1 MFNSDLD
8 SVLLSIPV
16 YLKFILLHICI
27 GFGSRASWFKEM
39 YWKKL
44 KSYSYLLCYL
54 FWWLEKQKSPIKQ
67 ENALQNV
74 SNAKDTMVTFFGHT
88 YVQEPVLNMKAEF
101 ISIARI
107 SIPFPNFWVVHIGIL
122 GILVGHTEKPLSR
135 PYSKIFFQE
144 IHRTIFNWCDPIND

>member
-1 MFNSDLD
+1 MYSD

-16 YLKFILLHICI
+16 YLSKIYCNTYIGICI
-27 GFGSRASWFKEM
+27 GFGSTALWFKEM
-39 YWKKL
+39 CWNKL
-44 KSYSYLLCYL
+44 KSSSYLLYYL
-54 FWWLEKQKSPIKQ
+54 FWWLEKQKAPIKQ

-88 YVQEPVLNMKAEF
+88 YVQEPALIMKAEF

-107 SIPFPNFWVVHIGIL
+107 SIPFPNFWVVHTGIL

-144 IHRTIFNWCDPIND
+144 IHRTIFN